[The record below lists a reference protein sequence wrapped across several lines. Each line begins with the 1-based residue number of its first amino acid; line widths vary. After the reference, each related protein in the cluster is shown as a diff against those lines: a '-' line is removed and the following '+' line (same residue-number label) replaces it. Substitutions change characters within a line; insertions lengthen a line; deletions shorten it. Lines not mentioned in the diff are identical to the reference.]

1 MVILNNIPFQSYN
14 INYRDYFTKFL
25 SNSSNSYKIIP
36 EYIPLEC
43 VRIPT
48 ESVKSLGYVN
58 TLTLIKY
65 IVGEENEYFGSPSNE
80 CISTNKHRDYNGN
93 IINTYDKLLEMI
105 HYHRKAHCITN
116 VKHSNGLLGCG
127 SYSLFNE
134 HSFNP
139 RYKDYYFYLGI
150 VYKRVPEFLMKIMLD
165 KPIDDPS
172 MFKFFINPD
181 AISSM
186 RKVKSYY
193 KNTLKP
199 LMESNGIEI
208 VESNTI
214 NSVFYPKSIKNKRI
228 DSDFFNNLLIEHYKD
243 KETVILEEDDTVNST
258 EAVPDI
264 YLYREGVVE
273 QIRNTS
279 SYLTVED

>member
-1 MVILNNIPFQSYN
+1 MVILNNIPFQSHN
-14 INYRDYFTKFL
+14 INYSSGTIGFL
-25 SNSSNSYKIIP
+25 SKSNNSYKIIP

-65 IVGEENEYFGSPSNE
+65 IVGGGDEHFGSPSDEYIN
-80 CISTNKHRDYNGN
+80 ITMHRDDNGSL
-93 IINTYDKLLEMI
+93 INTYDKLLGMI
-105 HYHRKAHCITN
+105 HYHRKANCITN

-127 SYSLFNE
+127 SYSLFNKYYYNR
-134 HSFNP
+134 H
-139 RYKDYYFYLGI
+139 YKDYYFYLGI
-150 VYKRVPEFLMKIMLD
+150 VYKRVPEFLMKIMLN

-186 RKVKSYY
+186 RKMKSYY

-214 NSVFYPKSIKNKRI
+214 NSVFYPKLIKNKRI

-243 KETVILEEDDTVNST
+243 KETVILEEDDMVNST

-264 YLYREGVVE
+264 YLYREVVE

-279 SYLTVED
+279 SYLIVED